1 MRCFSGDEAASL
13 PGAAQPRRWPKAHL
27 SRRAGSMRQQ
37 PTNGVGL
44 HTVRGGIDP
53 GDLRFSAKDVGVLQM
68 LKDFLSGDEKILSP
82 GATGP
87 RSWQEGQLSSRD
99 VSMSPGQSTTSQWRG
114 RFHAVPGGID
124 LRDHR
129 FHIRGFRIVHTW
141 KDFISGDDILSSPGA
156 AGLRSWPEG
165 QPSLHANST

>member
-1 MRCFSGDEAASL
+1 MTSYPPRVRRDFEDGQRGNSLCTLAIYATGTSRWGWGFHTLRGGIDPGNLRLCSRVKVAERWMIFLSGDETASS
-13 PGAAQPRRWPKAHL
+13 PGAAGHRSWPKAHL

-87 RSWQEGQLSSRD
+87 RSWQEGQLSSRA
-99 VSMSPGQSTTSQWRG
+99 VSISPG
-114 RFHAVPGGID
+114 
-124 LRDHR
+124 
-129 FHIRGFRIVHTW
+129 
-141 KDFISGDDILSSPGA
+141 
-156 AGLRSWPEG
+156 
-165 QPSLHANST
+165 